1 MPMYNLIKYSN
12 AYSMKSGRLWQYYRD
27 KPGLGSNGNIIDFSD
42 DNNNCA
48 SFKFKQKITGK
59 TGNGGTQDVEI
70 MVPLKHLSNFW
81 RTLEM
86 PFINFEI
93 SLQLKWCRNCIIV
106 AGATNNQNPTF
117 QINNTKLYVSAVT
130 SSAQENIKNCFKKN
144 LVLKE
149 QLIGIN
155 I

>member
-1 MPMYNLIKYSN
+1 MCNLIKYSD
-12 AYSMKSGRLWQYYRD
+12 AYSMKSGCLWKSYRD
-27 KPGLGSNGNIIDFSD
+27 EPGLDSNGNIIDCFN

-59 TGNGGTQDVEI
+59 TGNSGTQDVEI

>member
-1 MPMYNLIKYSN
+1 MCNLIKYSDP
-12 AYSMKSGRLWQYYRD
+12 YSMKSGCLWKYYRD
-27 KPGLGSNGNIIDFSD
+27 EPGLDSNGNIIDCFN

>member
-1 MPMYNLIKYSN
+1 MCNLIKYSD
-12 AYSMKSGRLWQYYRD
+12 AYSMKSGCLWKYYRD
-27 KPGLGSNGNIIDFSD
+27 EPGLDSNGNIIDCFN

-93 SLQLKWCRNCIIV
+93 SLQLKWCGNCIIV